1 TDTQDVTVTITG
13 SNDTP
18 VISAVD
24 VTAAIT
30 EGATLSDSGSIIFA
44 DLDLTDRPT
53 ATQTMTSIGGIRA
66 DNTTPLEL
74 TLVQKTSIREA
85 FSIIANETNGHN
97 GTINWTYT
105 ISEGSL
111 NFLAKDEVVTAVFTI
126 TVNDAQGGTDTQDVT
141 VTIIGENDTP
151 TVIGMNIDDQVAF
164 GDVYRKEIAYLFHDL
179 DGTDILRYSAV
190 NLPMG
195 LRMDANSGIIS
206 GNPTTS
212 GIFAVT
218 LQAMDLRGAYVERTY
233 TLLVVAPAQPSATQ
247 AVDKPASQDS
257 LVLPTVQVMLTKQSQ
272 LSDTT
277 DVNTN
282 TLTTQSTTSGS
293 TGNSNVV
300 EVNVGVVSVENSGK
314 VSFGSATQN
323 AFSVIGMTIEKVD
336 VTNNQVSIKI
346 LDTKSRQTYNVRQ
359 ADGSALPSTLTFDQ
373 TTGTI
378 YGELPS
384 GVNVLSLSVEATD
397 SSGQVRVLNFTID
410 VNSIKNQ
417 STQEPLARFEPLS
430 EKIKIENTKLKGYG
444 EKIASLLTSN
454 DVA

>member
-1 TDTQDVTVTITG
+1 
-13 SNDTP
+13 
-18 VISAVD
+18 
-24 VTAAIT
+24 
-30 EGATLSDSGSIIFA
+30 
-44 DLDLTDRPT
+44 
-53 ATQTMTSIGGIRA
+53 
-66 DNTTPLEL
+66 
-74 TLVQKTSIREA
+74 
-85 FSIIANETNGHN
+85 
-97 GTINWTYT
+97 
-105 ISEGSL
+105 
-111 NFLAKDEVVTAVFTI
+111 
-126 TVNDAQGGTDTQDVT
+126 VNA
-141 VTIIGENDTP
+141 
-151 TVIGMNIDDQVAF
+151 
-164 GDVYRKEIAYLFHDL
+164 
-179 DGTDILRYSAV
+179 
-190 NLPMG
+190 
-195 LRMDANSGIIS
+195 
-206 GNPTTS
+206 
-212 GIFAVT
+212 
-218 LQAMDLRGAYVERTY
+218 
-233 TLLVVAPAQPSATQ
+233 
-247 AVDKPASQDS
+247 
-257 LVLPTVQVMLTKQSQ
+257 
-272 LSDTT
+272 
-277 DVNTN
+277 N

-410 VNSIKNQ
+410 VNSLKNQ
-417 STQEPLARFEPLS
+417 ITQEPLARFEPLS

>member
-1 TDTQDVTVTITG
+1 
-13 SNDTP
+13 
-18 VISAVD
+18 
-24 VTAAIT
+24 
-30 EGATLSDSGSIIFA
+30 
-44 DLDLTDRPT
+44 
-53 ATQTMTSIGGIRA
+53 
-66 DNTTPLEL
+66 
-74 TLVQKTSIREA
+74 
-85 FSIIANETNGHN
+85 
-97 GTINWTYT
+97 
-105 ISEGSL
+105 
-111 NFLAKDEVVTAVFTI
+111 
-126 TVNDAQGGTDTQDVT
+126 VT

-277 DVNTN
+277 DVNAN

-410 VNSIKNQ
+410 VNSLKNQ
-417 STQEPLARFEPLS
+417 ITQEPLARFEPLS